1 MIRTLHGE
9 LVVGVVAKLI
19 NSKTQNF
26 NYIAM
31 EQTKTVNLHFFDF
44 VVLSFIFFGY
54 ATYSAL
60 ASYFSEPVSSFD
72 MRTITDYQNWYS
84 IVTELIMLSIAGL
97 YLYLRR
103 FDFKSLNFSLNKHTP
118 FWFLLLVL
126 AGGVAADIG
135 VFSSYMLFPP
145 AVDYTTVA
153 VQEQTVD
160 VSPYQYISISLIL
173 FALLNGC
180 YEELFFIGL
189 VYAVDKRYLPYAL
202 VGSLFVRFIFHVY
215 QGIPVAIGIMCI
227 GVAFILLRK
236 RVHSLIPFM
245 LAHAVFD
252 IFGASLYAWIYPYII

>member
-1 MIRTLHGE
+1 
-9 LVVGVVAKLI
+9 
-19 NSKTQNF
+19 
-26 NYIAM
+26 M
-31 EQTKTVNLHFFDF
+31 EQTKTVNLHIFDF

-84 IVTELIMLSIAGL
+84 IVTELFMLSIAGI

-103 FDFKSLNFSLNKHTP
+103 FDFKSLNFSLDKHTLP
-118 FWFLLLVL
+118 FFLLLVL

-135 VFSSYMLFPP
+135 VYSSYMFFPP
-145 AVDYTTVA
+145 EIDYSTATQSA
-153 VQEQTVD
+153 AD
-160 VSPYQYISISLIL
+160 ASSPYQYISISLIL
-173 FALLNGC
+173 FSLLNGC

-215 QGIPVAIGIMCI
+215 QGIPVAIGIMFI

-245 LAHAVFD
+245 LAHTVFD
-252 IFGASLYAWIYPYII
+252 IFGASFYAWIYPYLVGW